1 MERRFKGID
10 KRSIVYFV
18 EGKCECK
25 NNNRCSKNNH
35 KKKWQEGIENHDDP
49 TGTSDIG
56 KLPEGQWPND
66 FVFYLNELWYLKL
79 HGRVTYNLLLT
90 TDNGTLIPVVPYKDR
105 PCIFSVP
112 TDYCLSLVVCCQ
124 LFSVVGRWLS
134 VAYLV

>member
-1 MERRFKGID
+1 MERRFKGVD
-10 KRSIVYFV
+10 KGTIVYFV
-18 EGKCECK
+18 KRQRERK
-25 NNNRCSKNNH
+25 NNNWCTEKNH
-35 KKKWQEGIENHDDP
+35 QEERQEGIENHDHSP
-49 TGTSDIG
+49 GTSDIG